1 MPTGQT
7 PGLRTMTFNFSIDFG
22 ATIALIV
29 GLGGIA
35 LAVFLGFRGFT
46 KGMTGPLTRIE
57 EKVNSLA
64 SIPTDVTAARQRLDD
79 LWDILSNSISMLQGQ
94 THNAVEATLPNLG
107 FTRVSATPGS
117 DKTEYLIE
125 SDKPVLN
132 TDLVSKISKESGLEE
147 KEVEMFGQITRYT
160 DLGRN
165 RMILHIPSTDAKAC
179 ATFARIFLQWLDST
193 YIEARARLLEEFEGS
208 VFPSG

>member
-1 MPTGQT
+1 
-7 PGLRTMTFNFSIDFG
+7 MTFNFNIDFG
-22 ATIALIV
+22 ATIALLV

-57 EKVNSLA
+57 ERVNPLA

-79 LWDILSNSISMLQGQ
+79 LWDILSNSISMLQGH
-94 THNAVEATLPNLG
+94 THNTVEATLPNLG
-107 FTRVSATPGS
+107 LTRVSATPGS

-125 SDKPVLN
+125 TDKPVLN
-132 TDLVSKISKESGLEE
+132 TDLVVKISKESGLEE
-147 KEVEMFGQITRYT
+147 KEVELFGQVTRLT

-165 RMILHIPSTDAKAC
+165 RMILHIPSTDAKAS
-179 ATFARIFLQWLDST
+179 AEFARMFLQWLDST
-193 YIEARARLLEEFEGS
+193 YFEARTRLIDEFERS
-208 VFPSG
+208 IFPSG